1 MARTKLIDRILPDYT
16 GGEEIFNMVTHIVGG
31 GFGIIYCALC
41 VIFSA
46 LHKDPWAVVSS
57 AIYGGS
63 VTALF
68 TMSSVYHGV
77 KHKMGKKVLQI
88 IDHCTIYLMI
98 AGTYTPLMLC
108 SLRPVN
114 PIAAWVVF
122 GFVWSISA
130 LAITLNAIDLKSYKA
145 FSMICYIGL
154 GWCVIFTIKPVY
166 SALTPMGFFWLLL
179 GGILY
184 TIGAI
189 LFGIGSKIRYF
200 HSIFHIFVVL
210 ASVAHFFCIFFYVI

>member
-16 GGEEIFNMVTHIVGG
+16 CGEEIFNMVTHIVGG

-41 VIFSA
+41 VIFAA
-46 LHKDPWAVVSS
+46 LHKNLWAVVSS

-77 KHKMGKKVLQI
+77 RHITGKKVLQI

-98 AGTYTPLMLC
+98 AGTYTPIMLC

-114 PIAAWVVF
+114 PIAAWIVLA
-122 GFVWSISA
+122 FVWGISA
-130 LAITLNAIDLKSYKA
+130 LAITLNAIDLKSYKI

-166 SALTPMGFFWLLL
+166 QALTPMGFFWLLL

-189 LFGIGSKIRYF
+189 LFGIGAKIRYF

-210 ASVAHFFCIFFYVI
+210 ASLAHFVCIFFYVI